1 MSSSCRHRLSGWRWR
16 GRGSRRQRTDELH
29 RRLLY
34 AGRSAPFGASARS
47 SRPDAALPLRQLFRT
62 ASRGATAHEGTP
74 AMTDIERVR
83 PRALAADEAIQ
94 LALESRWAEAV
105 SVNRRLIEQ
114 HGPDEDA
121 CNRLGKALSELG
133 EIDAALEAYGR
144 TLEINPLNLIAPK
157 MVRKLT
163 ALQEASATI
172 EGSNA
177 AIDVDLFTEEP
188 GKSGLTQLHAPRGT
202 APGAVSP
209 GDVVELETTGGT
221 LQARTVRGI
230 ELDHLEAKV
239 ARRLF
244 PLMQTGNRYEAAVA
258 RVDGDRIEIMIRET
272 HQSPENARKTSF
284 AIARGARRE
293 DFRPY
298 GKESLLGAREPGD
311 DDADGEDEEGSRAP
325 GAEGE
330 EIEGLRT
337 VEGGLEEADGAGA
350 FEEDEPEDE
359 DARPEDS
366 Y

>member
-1 MSSSCRHRLSGWRWR
+1 
-16 GRGSRRQRTDELH
+16 
-29 RRLLY
+29 
-34 AGRSAPFGASARS
+34 
-47 SRPDAALPLRQLFRT
+47 
-62 ASRGATAHEGTP
+62 
-74 AMTDIERVR
+74 MTDIERVR

-133 EIDAALEAYGR
+133 EIDAALDAYRR

-209 GDVVELETTGGT
+209 GDVVELEAAGGT
-221 LQARTVRGI
+221 LRARTARGI
-230 ELDHLEAKV
+230 ELDHLDAKV
-239 ARRLF
+239 ARRLL

-284 AIARGARRE
+284 AIARGRRE

-298 GKESLLGAREPGD
+298 AKESLLGARESGD
-311 DDADGEDEEGSRAP
+311 DDADGEDEERSL
-325 GAEGE
+325 GAGEAEAE
-330 EIEGLRT
+330 EIGGLQT

-350 FEEDEPEDE
+350 FEEDEPDDE